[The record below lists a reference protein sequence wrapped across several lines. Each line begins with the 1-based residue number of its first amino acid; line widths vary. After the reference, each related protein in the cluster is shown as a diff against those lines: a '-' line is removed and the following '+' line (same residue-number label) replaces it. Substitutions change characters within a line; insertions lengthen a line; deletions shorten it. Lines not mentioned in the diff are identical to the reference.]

1 MEPLTGSPFLYIV
14 TLQEQGKIKPYAK
27 SDTTPL
33 VEDNSASDS
42 ANSGQADDGT
52 IPQPPAFSGDSAMEP
67 ELNSEQPNNSGGTE
81 NTTGKV
87 DEQDNL
93 SHTTAKANSSSTTN
107 AITNSSDKQLPS
119 TGERNTFTIFGTAA
133 LMILASVGLVAKKK
147 EQ

>member
-1 MEPLTGSPFLYIV
+1 M
-14 TLQEQGKIKPYAK
+14 
-27 SDTTPL
+27 
-33 VEDNSASDS
+33 
-42 ANSGQADDGT
+42 
-52 IPQPPAFSGDSAMEP
+52 
-67 ELNSEQPNNSGGTE
+67 NSEQPNNSGGTE